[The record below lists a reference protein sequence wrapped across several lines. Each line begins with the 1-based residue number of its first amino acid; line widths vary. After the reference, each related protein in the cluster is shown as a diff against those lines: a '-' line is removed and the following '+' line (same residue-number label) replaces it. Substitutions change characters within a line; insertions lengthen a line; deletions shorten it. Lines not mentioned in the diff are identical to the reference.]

1 MQLQRKK
8 GVALASLALGI
19 CAFPFLGF
27 YGFMSPVGIVL
38 GVIALVRVR
47 NRPEE
52 YGGKAIAIVGMA
64 VNTISLILAIAFLLP
79 PLFTSSL
86 ARNETS
92 AVSSLLSIYKAEQ
105 SFRSTNSLRAYGVLR
120 ELSSAGLI
128 ETALGSGIKGG
139 YQFEVRLEADSFEAV
154 ATPVIYGSRWDFK
167 RTGIRSFYIN
177 QSGIIRD
184 ADRGG
189 SEATASDTPI
199 D

>member
-1 MQLQRKK
+1 
-8 GVALASLALGI
+8 
-19 CAFPFLGF
+19 
-27 YGFMSPVGIVL
+27 
-38 GVIALVRVR
+38 
-47 NRPEE
+47 
-52 YGGKAIAIVGMA
+52 MA

-177 QSGIIRD
+177 LASYEMPIEVALKPPHPTHQSIRD
-184 ADRGG
+184 SEPPGDNTFRHPETRRDRLSGPD
-189 SEATASDTPI
+189 TAILRYYNSLG
-199 D
+199 